1 MNDTTGQSRLPCG
14 FLLLFGAEL
23 NSAPLFLYVFLYVL
37 RQNQRRDHPILW
49 KINLFNA
56 KKMRIRKKKSM
67 PDSRPHPEKT
77 GTVVLATNRFVHR
90 FVQ

>member
-1 MNDTTGQSRLPCG
+1 MIPQGRAACPVVFFFCLEQSLT
-14 FLLLFGAEL
+14 LLRF
-23 NSAPLFLYVFLYVL
+23 FYMVFLYVL

-67 PDSRPHPEKT
+67 PDSRPQPEKT
-77 GTVVLATNRFVHR
+77 GTVVLATNRFV
-90 FVQ
+90 Q